1 MLAFQPTVTIAD
13 IINGI
18 LLILALIGIFLT
30 FKQIRHND
38 KTQKAAFFK
47 VLYSTIF
54 TDPDKRKAFYLIEY
68 GKFTYDESFHCSLNE
83 QAFDRMFGFNDL
95 VCDLYF
101 QGVLT
106 KREMAYFRY
115 GFTRIYQDK
124 EVVKYLDFL
133 KSFFVETGIAARPFP
148 SYIAYCEEVLKL
160 GPSA

>member
-1 MLAFQPTVTIAD
+1 MLEFQPTVTIAD
-13 IINGI
+13 ILNAV
-18 LLILALIGIFLT
+18 LLVLALIGIFLT
-30 FKQIRHND
+30 YKQIRYNY
-38 KTQKAAFFK
+38 KTQNAAFFK
-47 VLYSTIF
+47 DLYSTIF
-54 TDPDKRKAFYLIEY
+54 TDADIRKAFYLIECE
-68 GKFTYDESFHCSLNE
+68 KFVYDESFHGSLNE

-133 KSFFVETGIAARPFP
+133 KSFFAKTGIAAKPFP
-148 SYIAYCEEVLKL
+148 SYVAYCEEVLKL
-160 GPSA
+160 GRSA